1 MKSRRGR
8 VLEQDLQAGH
18 GARTAR
24 RSRPSTPD
32 VDEARLAWEPVVCPE
47 CGIDHPDPISV
58 RLRRSGPEIEA
69 RCSDCGAVTARFTAG
84 VWSA

>member
-8 VLEQDLQAGH
+8 ALQEDVDTGH
-18 GARTAR
+18 GGRTLR
-24 RSRPSTPD
+24 RSRPATPD

-47 CGIDHPDPISV
+47 CGTDHSDTVSV
-58 RLRRSGPEIEA
+58 RIRRSGPEIEA
-69 RCSDCGAVTARFTAG
+69 RCSDCGAVTARYTAG